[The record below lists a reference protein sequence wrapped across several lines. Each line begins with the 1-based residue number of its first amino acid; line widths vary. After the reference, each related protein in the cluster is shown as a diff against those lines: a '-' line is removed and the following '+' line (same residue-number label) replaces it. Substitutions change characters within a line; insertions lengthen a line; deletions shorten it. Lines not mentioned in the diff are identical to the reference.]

1 MKNKKATSILSFC
14 LAAAVLAGST
24 PAGQMAAKAEGEI
37 GAAVEADLTIKESQI
52 HQLLTGDLVLPAT
65 VDGLEGAEISYSVGN
80 ADSRYVS
87 IEGNTLK
94 VTRPYA
100 GEEDYSFTLTANVT
114 LDGESAA
121 KEFPLTV
128 RAGLSD
134 DSYAGYIYTC
144 FAANDAGKD
153 VQQVHF
159 FLSEDGLNWTALN
172 GCNPAFLAGDDYL
185 DDIQKVSTG
194 SVNYQVAAGTDVT
207 ETVSG
212 DASVLFPF
220 EGDDQGIRD
229 PYLLRGSKA
238 DGSDSDKVWLLATDL
253 NTMAPQ
259 YGGNLAT
266 NGVGNWGTMS
276 SQGSTSLFIYETED
290 WVHWER
296 RYVDLGSE
304 INAGAAWAPEAI
316 YNPKKDNYLVYWS
329 CRVNTDGL
337 SRNRLYCNE
346 TEDFVT
352 FGPTKMY
359 EMEPFWQNWIGRNPG
374 KANDGFGNID
384 TSQLWV
390 ADEEGNP
397 YGTLF
402 RLVKDETNNHIELM
416 SADTVLD
423 PNVNYDETD
432 PNRITPYELDG
443 KTYRTVQD
451 ISGLDDKDDEEAYT
465 KAEVVY
471 NWFIGES
478 TGNHFQKIS
487 QSKMEAMSGAYEGAT
502 MFKFFDRDE
511 WCVMI
516 DFYGNNSVR
525 YEPYVT
531 YDLSQPD
538 SITKVESGYGRTGGD
553 VGCHGGMI
561 PITLKEYNTLVET
574 YNSDPEVENYHPIA
588 YIEVDKRELA
598 DTIASLEQALKD
610 TDSYD
615 AFGQKQIQNLL
626 DQAKALEEKENAT
639 SEEIEKLLKRAEQ
652 TLKDKKQDEVTG
664 PETPSTEAPET
675 GDQTQETPKPQETEV
690 TKVTVNKKKLQLGVK
705 ETFKLTAKTAPAGTS
720 EKVTFSSSKKSVA
733 TVSANGKITAK
744 KPGKAVITATS
755 ANGKK
760 AACTVT
766 VKKAPKKIS
775 VKVQAK
781 TLKRGKS
788 FKIKAVLPKNA
799 ASNKL
804 TYKSSRPKVA
814 SVSKE
819 GKVTAK
825 KKGTATI
832 TVKTFNG
839 KKATVKVTVR

>member
-1 MKNKKATSILSFC
+1 MKSKKVKSILSLC
-14 LAAAVLAGST
+14 MAAAVLTGSI
-24 PAGQMAAKAEGEI
+24 PVSQLAARAEGEI
-37 GAAVEADLTIKESQI
+37 SAAVESGLTIKESEI
-52 HQLLTGDLVLPAT
+52 NQLLTGDLTLPTSVA
-65 VDGLEGAEISYSVGN
+65 GLEGAEISYSVGN

-87 IEGNTLK
+87 MEGNTLK

-100 GEEDYSFTLTANVT
+100 GEEDYSFTLTATVT
-114 LDGESAA
+114 LDGESAT
-121 KEFPLTV
+121 KEFPLTI

-144 FAANDAGKD
+144 FAANDNGKD

-185 DDIQKVSTG
+185 DQIRQVSAG
-194 SVNYQVAAGTDVT
+194 SVNYQVAEGTDVS

-238 DGSDSDKVWLLATDL
+238 DGSDADKVWLLATDL

-259 YGGNLAT
+259 YGGNLASNT
-266 NGVGNWGTMS
+266 VGNWGTMS
-276 SQGSTSLFIYETED
+276 SKGSTSLFIYETED

-296 RYVDLGSE
+296 RYVDLGAE
-304 INAGAAWAPEAI
+304 IDAGAAWAPEAI
-316 YNPKKDNYLVYWS
+316 YNPAKDNYLVYWS

-359 EMEPFWQNWIGRNPG
+359 EMEPFWQNWIGKDPG
-374 KANDGFGNID
+374 KADDGFGNID

-390 ADEEGNP
+390 ADEDGNP

-423 PNVNYDETD
+423 PDVDYQETD
-432 PNRITPYELDG
+432 PTRITPYEKDG
-443 KTYRTVQD
+443 VTYATVQD
-451 ISGLDDKDDEEAYT
+451 ISGLESHD

-471 NWFIGES
+471 NWFINES

-487 QSKMEAMSGAYEGAT
+487 QSNMEAMSGAYEGAT
-502 MFKFFDRDE
+502 MFKFIDRDE

-531 YDLSQPD
+531 YDLSEPD

-561 PITLKEYNTLVET
+561 PVTVKEYNTLIET
-574 YNSDPEVENYHPIA
+574 YNSDPDVENYHPIE
-588 YIEVDKRELA
+588 YIQVDKRELT
-598 DTIASLEQALKD
+598 DTIDDLEAALQD
-610 TDSYD
+610 TAAYD
-615 AFGQKQIQNLL
+615 DFALRQIQKLL
-626 DQAKALEEKENAT
+626 DQAKTLREKENAST
-639 SEEIEKLLKRAEQ
+639 AEIEKVIKRSEQ
-652 TLKDKKQDEVTG
+652 TLSDKKQNVMPGTETPETETPDTQV
-664 PETPSTEAPET
+664 PETPNQPQRPE
-675 GDQTQETPKPQETEV
+675 V
-690 TKVTVNKKKLQLGVK
+690 ANITVNKKKVQLGVK
-705 ETFKLTAKTAPAGTS
+705 ETFQLKAKTAPEEAPD
-720 EKVTFSSSKKSVA
+720 EVVFSSSKKSVA
-733 TVSANGKITAK
+733 MVSSKGKITAK
-744 KPGKAVITATS
+744 KPGKAVITATA

-760 AACTVT
+760 TTCTVT
-766 VKKAPKKIS
+766 VKKAPKKIG
-775 VKVQAK
+775 VKTRVK
-781 TLKRGKS
+781 TLKKGKS
-788 FKIKAVLPKNA
+788 FKIKVNLPKNT

-804 TYKSSRPKVA
+804 TYKSGKPKVA
-814 SVSKE
+814 SVSKN

-825 KKGTATI
+825 NKGTTMI
-832 TVKTFNG
+832 TVRTFNG
-839 KKATVKVTVR
+839 KKTTVKVVVR

>member
-1 MKNKKATSILSFC
+1 MKSKKVKSILSLC
-14 LAAAVLAGST
+14 MAAAVLTGSI
-24 PAGQMAAKAEGEI
+24 PVSQLAARAEGEI
-37 GAAVEADLTIKESQI
+37 SAAVESGLTIKESEI
-52 HQLLTGDLVLPAT
+52 NQLLTGDLTLPT
-65 VDGLEGAEISYSVGN
+65 SVTGLEGAEISYSVGN

-87 IEGNTLK
+87 MEGNTLK

-100 GEEDYSFTLTANVT
+100 GEEDYSFTLTATVT
-114 LDGESAA
+114 LDGESAT
-121 KEFPLTV
+121 KEFPLTI

-144 FAANDAGKD
+144 FAANDNGKD

-185 DDIQKVSTG
+185 DQIQQVSAG
-194 SVNYQVAAGTDVT
+194 SVNYQVAEGTDVS

-238 DGSDSDKVWLLATDL
+238 DGRDADKVWLLATDL

-259 YGGNLAT
+259 YGGNLASNT
-266 NGVGNWGTMS
+266 VGNWGTMS
-276 SQGSTSLFIYETED
+276 SKGSTSLFIYETED

-296 RYVDLGSE
+296 RYVDLGAE
-304 INAGAAWAPEAI
+304 IDAGAAWAPEAI
-316 YNPKKDNYLVYWS
+316 YNPAKDNYLVYWS

-359 EMEPFWQNWIGRNPG
+359 EMEPFWQNWIGKDPG
-374 KANDGFGNID
+374 KADDGFGNID

-390 ADEEGNP
+390 ADEDGNP

-423 PNVNYDETD
+423 PDVDYEETD
-432 PNRITPYELDG
+432 PTRITPYEKG
-443 KTYRTVQD
+443 GVTYATVQD
-451 ISGLDDKDDEEAYT
+451 ISGLESHD

-471 NWFIGES
+471 NWFINES

-487 QSKMEAMSGAYEGAT
+487 QSNMEAMAGAYEGAT
-502 MFKFFDRDE
+502 MFRFIDRDE

-531 YDLSQPD
+531 YDLSEPD

-561 PITLKEYNTLVET
+561 PVTVKEYNTLVET
-574 YNSDPEVENYHPIA
+574 YNSDPDVENYHPIE
-588 YIEVDKRELA
+588 YIQVDKRELT
-598 DTIASLEQALKD
+598 DTIDDLEAALQD
-610 TDSYD
+610 TAAYD
-615 AFGQKQIQNLL
+615 DFALRQIQKLL
-626 DQAKALEEKENAT
+626 DQAKTLREKENAST
-639 SEEIEKLLKRAEQ
+639 AEIEKVIKRSEQ
-652 TLKDKKQDEVTG
+652 TLSDKKQNVMPGTETPETETPDTQV
-664 PETPSTEAPET
+664 PETPNQPQRPE
-675 GDQTQETPKPQETEV
+675 V
-690 TKVTVNKKKLQLGVK
+690 ANITVNKKKVQLGVK
-705 ETFKLTAKTAPAGTS
+705 ETFQLKAKTAPEEAPD
-720 EKVTFSSSKKSVA
+720 EVVFSSSKKSVA
-733 TVSANGKITAK
+733 MVSSKGKITAK
-744 KPGKAVITATS
+744 KPGKAVITATA

-760 AACTVT
+760 TTCTVT
-766 VKKAPKKIS
+766 VKKAPKKIG
-775 VKVQAK
+775 VKTRVK
-781 TLKRGKS
+781 TLKKGKS
-788 FKIKAVLPKNA
+788 FKIKVNLPKNT

-804 TYKSSRPKVA
+804 TYKSGKPKVA
-814 SVSKE
+814 SVSRN

-825 KKGTATI
+825 KKGTTMI
-832 TVKTFNG
+832 TVRTFNG
-839 KKATVKVTVR
+839 KKTTVKVVVR

>member
-1 MKNKKATSILSFC
+1 MKSKKVKSILSLC
-14 LAAAVLAGST
+14 MAAAVLTGSI
-24 PAGQMAAKAEGEI
+24 PVSQLAARAEGEI
-37 GAAVEADLTIKESQI
+37 SAAVESGLTIKESEI
-52 HQLLTGDLVLPAT
+52 NQLLTGDLTLPT
-65 VDGLEGAEISYSVGN
+65 SVTGLEGAEISYSVGN

-87 IEGNTLK
+87 MEGNTLK

-100 GEEDYSFTLTANVT
+100 GEEDYSFTLTATVT
-114 LDGESAA
+114 LDGESAT
-121 KEFPLTV
+121 KEFPLTI

-144 FAANDAGKD
+144 FAANDNGKD

-185 DDIQKVSTG
+185 DQIQQVSAG
-194 SVNYQVAAGTDVT
+194 SVNYQVAEGTDVS

-238 DGSDSDKVWLLATDL
+238 DGRDANKVWLLATDL

-259 YGGNLAT
+259 YGGNLASNT
-266 NGVGNWGTMS
+266 VGNWGTMS
-276 SQGSTSLFIYETED
+276 SKGSTSLFIYETED

-296 RYVDLGSE
+296 RYVDLGAE
-304 INAGAAWAPEAI
+304 IDAGAAWAPEAI
-316 YNPKKDNYLVYWS
+316 YNPAKDNYLVYWS

-359 EMEPFWQNWIGRNPG
+359 EMEPFWQNWIGKDPG
-374 KANDGFGNID
+374 KADDGFGNID

-390 ADEEGNP
+390 ADEDGNP

-423 PNVNYDETD
+423 PDVDYEETD
-432 PNRITPYELDG
+432 PTRITPYEKG
-443 KTYRTVQD
+443 GVTYATVQE
-451 ISGLDDKDDEEAYT
+451 ISGLESHD

-471 NWFIGES
+471 NWFINES

-487 QSKMEAMSGAYEGAT
+487 QSNMEAMAGAYEGAT
-502 MFKFFDRDE
+502 MFRFIDRDE

-531 YDLSQPD
+531 YDLSEPD

-561 PITLKEYNTLVET
+561 PVTVKEYNTLIET
-574 YNSDPEVENYHPIA
+574 YNSDPDVENYHPIE
-588 YIEVDKRELA
+588 YIQVDKRELT
-598 DTIASLEQALKD
+598 DTIDDLEAALQD
-610 TDSYD
+610 TAAYD
-615 AFGQKQIQNLL
+615 DFALRQIQKLL
-626 DQAKALEEKENAT
+626 DQAKTLREKENAST
-639 SEEIEKLLKRAEQ
+639 AEIEKVIKRSEQ
-652 TLKDKKQDEVTG
+652 TLSDKKQNVMPGTETPETETPDTQV
-664 PETPSTEAPET
+664 PETPNQPQRPE
-675 GDQTQETPKPQETEV
+675 V
-690 TKVTVNKKKLQLGVK
+690 ANITVNKKKVQLGVK
-705 ETFKLTAKTAPAGTS
+705 ETFQLKAKTAPEEAPD
-720 EKVTFSSSKKSVA
+720 EVVFSSSKKSVA
-733 TVSANGKITAK
+733 MVSSKGKITAK
-744 KPGKAVITATS
+744 KPGKAVITATA

-760 AACTVT
+760 TTCTVT
-766 VKKAPKKIS
+766 VKKAPKKIG
-775 VKVQAK
+775 VKTRVK
-781 TLKRGKS
+781 TLKKGKS
-788 FKIKAVLPKNA
+788 FKIKVNLPKNT

-804 TYKSSRPKVA
+804 TYKSGKPKVA
-814 SVSKE
+814 SVSRN

-825 KKGTATI
+825 KKGTTMI
-832 TVKTFNG
+832 TVRTFNG
-839 KKATVKVTVR
+839 KKTTVKVVVR

>member
-1 MKNKKATSILSFC
+1 MKSKKVKSILSLC
-14 LAAAVLAGST
+14 MAAAVLTGSI
-24 PAGQMAAKAEGEI
+24 PVSQLEARAEGEI
-37 GAAVEADLTIKESQI
+37 STAVESGLTIKESEI
-52 HQLLTGDLVLPAT
+52 NQLLTGDLTLPT
-65 VDGLEGAEISYSVGN
+65 SVDGLEGAEISYSVGN

-100 GEEDYSFTLTANVT
+100 GEEDYSFTLTATVT
-114 LDGESAA
+114 LDGESAT
-121 KEFPLTV
+121 KEFPLTI

-144 FAANDAGKD
+144 FAANDDGKD

-185 DDIQKVSTG
+185 DQIQQVSAG
-194 SVNYQVAAGTDVT
+194 SVNYQVAPGTNVA

-238 DGSDSDKVWLLATDL
+238 DGSDSNKVWLLATDL

-259 YGGNLAT
+259 YGGNLASNT
-266 NGVGNWGTMS
+266 VGNWGTMS
-276 SQGSTSLFIYETED
+276 SKGSTSLFIYETED

-296 RYVDLGSE
+296 RYVDLGAE
-304 INAGAAWAPEAI
+304 IDAGAAWAPEAI
-316 YNPKKDNYLVYWS
+316 YNPAKDNYLVYWS

-359 EMEPFWQNWIGRNPG
+359 EMEPFWMNWIGKDPG
-374 KANDGFGNID
+374 KADDGFGNID

-423 PNVNYDETD
+423 PNVDYEETD
-432 PNRITPYELDG
+432 PTRITPYEKDG
-443 KTYRTVQD
+443 VTYVTVQD
-451 ISGLDDKDDEEAYT
+451 ISDLESHD

-471 NWFIGES
+471 NWFINES

-487 QSKMEAMSGAYEGAT
+487 QSNMEAMSGAYEGAT
-502 MFKFFDRDE
+502 MFKFIDRDE
-511 WCVMI
+511 WCIMI
-516 DFYGNNSVR
+516 DYYGNNSVR

-531 YDLSQPD
+531 YDLSEPD

-561 PITLKEYNTLVET
+561 PITVKEYNTLIET
-574 YNSDPEVENYHPIA
+574 YNSDPEVDNYHPID

-598 DTIASLEQALKD
+598 DTIKSLEAALKD
-610 TDSYD
+610 TVNYD
-615 AFGQKQIQNLL
+615 DFARKQIQNLL
-626 DQAKALEEKENAT
+626 DQANALNEKANAST
-639 SEEIEKLLKRAEQ
+639 AEIEKLIKRAEQ
-652 TLKDKKQDEVTG
+652 TLKDKKQNEVPGAET
-664 PETPSTEAPET
+664 PETPDSQGPTT
-675 GDQTQETPKPQETEV
+675 GDQTQEPEV
-690 TKVTVNKKKLQLGVK
+690 TKVTVNKKKLTLGVK
-705 ETFKLTAKTAPAGTS
+705 ETFQLAAQTAPADAS
-720 EKVTFSSSKKSVA
+720 DAITFSSSKKSVA
-733 TVSANGKITAK
+733 AVSANGKITAK
-744 KPGKAVITATS
+744 RTGKTVITATA

-760 AACTVT
+760 ATCTVT
-766 VKKAPKKIS
+766 VKKAPKKITTK
-775 VKVQAK
+775 VKTK
-781 TLKRGKS
+781 TLKKGKS
-788 FKIKAVLPKNA
+788 FKIKVNLAKNA

-804 TYKSSRPKVA
+804 TYKSSKPKVV
-814 SVSKE
+814 SVSKN

-832 TVKTFNG
+832 TVRTYNG
-839 KKATVKVTVR
+839 KKATIKVTVR